1 MSRLLSVEGLAVSY
15 GASSVVNGIDIHVDS
30 GEVVALM
37 GRNGVGKSTTVGALA
52 GILPTAGGT
61 VRLGEQEV
69 TDWTATKRSRAGM
82 ALVPQ
87 GRRLFG
93 ELTVEENLIVGQS
106 LDKHRKLGP
115 YGWTIEETYERFP
128 VLGARRKSHAGLLS
142 GGEQQMVAIARAM
155 ATSPILVLLDE
166 PSEGLAPMIV
176 DQVGDIVRQIKDN
189 GGTVLIVEQ
198 NLGLGMGVA
207 DRVYLMSKGEI
218 VASGRTEDVQD
229 DTDLMHEYLGVG

>member
-1 MSRLLSVEGLAVSY
+1 MTKLLSVKDLAVSY
-15 GASSVVNGIDIHVDS
+15 GASQVVNGIDLEVNR

-52 GILPTAGGT
+52 GIVPTAGGT
-61 VRLGEQEV
+61 VEFDGDDITE
-69 TDWTATKRSRAGM
+69 WTATKRSRAGM
-82 ALVPQ
+82 ALVAQ

-93 ELTVEENLIVGQS
+93 ELTVEENLIVGKS
-106 LDKHRKLGP
+106 LAKHRRLGP
-115 YGWTIEETYERFP
+115 YGWTFDDTYERFP
-128 VLGARRKSHAGLLS
+128 VLHDRRKGHAGLLS

-155 ATSPILVLLDE
+155 VTYPELVLLDE
-166 PSEGLAPMIV
+166 PSEGLAPLIV
-176 DQVGDIVRQIKDN
+176 EQVGEIVREIRAN

-218 VASGRTEDVQD
+218 VASGPTEDVQD
-229 DTDLMHEYLGVG
+229 NTELMHEYLGVG